1 MKFLNKFFAIFVLLF
16 YVTAFSAEEIE
27 QGIIPDNI
35 NLDNLVLMELDNGGV
50 VIIEMYPNK
59 APWHVYRMRL
69 LIANNFYDGL
79 SFFRA
84 IENFMVQTGDPT
96 NTGKGGSKFGTIQAE
111 INDLKHVRGTVS
123 MARANDIDSAD
134 SQFFIVTAEKAP
146 HLDGEYT
153 IFGKVIYGMDYI
165 DKIKT
170 SNYENDGFVKDP
182 TKIVKMKLV
191 QDLNFSYEDDTEE
204 KIKRRKEE
212 RVEILRNLDDLR
224 KINDSLNAESGE
236 KISLIDRISEFNGSL
251 E

>member
-1 MKFLNKFFAIFVLLF
+1 MKFLNGFFVIFILF
-16 YVTAFSAEEIE
+16 FCITAFSAEEVQQE
-27 QGIIPDNI
+27 IIPDNV
-35 NLDNLVLMELDNGGV
+35 NLDNLVLMELDNGGIV
-50 VIIEMYPNK
+50 VIEMYPNK

-79 SFFRA
+79 AFFRA

-96 NTGKGGSKFGTIQAE
+96 NTGKGGSKFGAIQAE

-123 MARANDIDSAD
+123 MARANDINSAD

-153 IFGKVIYGMDYI
+153 IFGKVIYGMRYI
-165 DKIKT
+165 DEIKT
-170 SNYENDGFVKDP
+170 STYENDGFVENP

-191 QDLNFSYEDDTEE
+191 QDLNYSYEDDTEE
-204 KIKRRKEE
+204 QIEKRKKE
-212 RVEILRNLDDLR
+212 RVEILKNLDGL
-224 KINDSLNAESGE
+224 KQINDSLNSESGE
-236 KISLIDRISEFNGSL
+236 KTSLIDRISEFNGSL